1 MALKP
6 LSNLFVAL
14 ILIGCSFEKKEEINY
29 EAEFNAIV
37 SEFEQSSI
45 LDFKKEEIDTNTF
58 IEKFILKLDKQK
70 NVYLL
75 EDISKIQESST
86 EENKVSYQLLREVV
100 DLYYSRYEESLKLR
114 RHYLNNYEFDYQ
126 KYHYYYNY

>member
-75 EDISKIQESST
+75 LECHIRNFQ
-86 EENKVSYQLLREVV
+86 
-100 DLYYSRYEESLKLR
+100 
-114 RHYLNNYEFDYQ
+114 F
-126 KYHYYYNY
+126 

>member
-14 ILIGCSFEKKEEINY
+14 ILFGCSFEKKEEINY

-58 IEKFILKLDKQK
+58 IEEFILKLDKQK
-70 NVYLL
+70 NVYLQ

-100 DLYYSRYEESLKLR
+100 DLYYARYEESLKLR
-114 RHYLNNYEFDYQ
+114 RHYLNNYEFDYDL
-126 KYHYYYNY
+126 K